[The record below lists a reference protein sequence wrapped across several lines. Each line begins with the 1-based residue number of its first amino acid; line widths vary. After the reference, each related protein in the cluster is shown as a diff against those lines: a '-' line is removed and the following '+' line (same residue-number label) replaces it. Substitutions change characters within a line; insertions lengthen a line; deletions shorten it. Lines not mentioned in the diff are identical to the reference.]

1 VTIGVI
7 SPSVHASPFS
17 IATMTQERS
26 EMATVFAG
34 LPPAVDRLIRN
45 TSTSCPA
52 AGAGTA
58 TVAVADTVADEKE
71 KK

>member
-1 VTIGVI
+1 
-7 SPSVHASPFS
+7 
-17 IATMTQERS
+17 MTQERS